1 MLRIA
6 RPLPA
11 RRAARLVRP
20 VPRNRTVR
28 LAVLGSSV
36 QRTAA
41 SGYPS
46 TRSSAV
52 RRRVVVGGLVLLSLV
67 LITVSF
73 RSSALDGVQGTASD
87 VLRPFE
93 VAAKRVSA
101 PFTDTVGWVHGLVDA
116 KRENKRLRR
125 QVAQLQGAVVK
136 ARTAENQNA
145 VLRRQLN
152 YHGPAS
158 LSQFTRISA
167 AVNTNPQNAL
177 SESVTIDAG
186 SSAGVR
192 DGDVVITP
200 DGLVGTV
207 AKTSAHVSRVTLITD
222 ELSSVTATDVAHPG
236 SVGLVSAGNGG
247 GVLDFGYVPKQDIVE
262 TGDTIITA
270 GTPANATLRSL
281 YPRGIV
287 IGTVTSQSE
296 NDVDVFKNIQVQPA
310 VDLTSIQSVFVLV
323 PKAD

>member
-1 MLRIA
+1 M
-6 RPLPA
+6 
-11 RRAARLVRP
+11 
-20 VPRNRTVR
+20 PRNRTVR

-52 RRRVVVGGLVLLSLV
+52 RRRIVVGGLVLLSLV

-73 RSSALDGVQGTASD
+73 RSSALDGVQGTAAD

-116 KRENKRLRR
+116 KNENKRLRKR
-125 QVAQLQGAVVK
+125 VAELQGAVVK

-145 VLRRQLN
+145 ILRKQLD

-158 LSQFTRISA
+158 LAQFTRVSA
-167 AVNTNPQNAL
+167 GVNLNPQNAL

-186 SSAGVR
+186 SRAGIR
-192 DGDVVITP
+192 AGDVVVTQ

-222 ELSSVTATDVAHPG
+222 ELSAVTATDVAHPG
-236 SVGLVSAGNGG
+236 STGLVSAGNGG
-247 GVLDFGYVPKQDIVE
+247 GVLDFGYVPKQDVVE

-281 YPRGIV
+281 YPHGIV

-310 VDLTSIQSVFVLV
+310 VDLSSLQAVIVLV